1 MKPKTKSRT
10 KIISIIIIAL
20 IMVMQIIPK
29 DLKVYFVDVN
39 QGDST
44 FIVTPKGKTI
54 LIDGGGSSYTNVGK
68 NTLLPYILDRG
79 YTKIDIAI
87 ISHMDLDHCDGIIY

>member
-1 MKPKTKSRT
+1 MIKFYLKYRMKPKTKSRT

-20 IMVMQIIPK
+20 IMVIQIIPK

-54 LIDGGGSSYTNVGK
+54 LIDGGGSSYTNVEE
-68 NTLLPYILDRG
+68 
-79 YTKIDIAI
+79 KIHYYHIF
-87 ISHMDLDHCDGIIY
+87 

>member
-1 MKPKTKSRT
+1 MIKFYLKYRMKPKTKSRT

-20 IMVMQIIPK
+20 IMVIQIIPK

-68 NTLLPYILDRG
+68 
-79 YTKIDIAI
+79 KIHYYHIF
-87 ISHMDLDHCDGIIY
+87 